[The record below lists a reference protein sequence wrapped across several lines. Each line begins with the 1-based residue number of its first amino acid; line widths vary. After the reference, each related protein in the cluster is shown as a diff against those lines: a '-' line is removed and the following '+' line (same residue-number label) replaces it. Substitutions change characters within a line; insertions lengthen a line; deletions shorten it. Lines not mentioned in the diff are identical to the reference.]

1 MNPCSTSDKKREDP
15 GAQTTDH
22 GPQTPTPSTIDRSTN
37 CRCLCS
43 CRCDSGLWSIVN
55 TNSSMET
62 QEAAELPIVSRIRSL
77 IVSDDCADGKILP
90 SKHIHIVVLFGLLRN
105 VRNTGLQGERAD
117 DELEVTAALGSLPS
131 RSLEWGQLE
140 VATRAWSRAEWRS
153 SADLR
158 RKPYIQIVVHMIL

>member
-1 MNPCSTSDKKREDP
+1 MNPCSTSDTKREDP

-62 QEAAELPIVSRIRSL
+62 QEAAELPIVSRIRLL

-105 VRNTGLQGERAD
+105 VRNTGLRVRGRTMNLRWQ
-117 DELEVTAALGSLPS
+117 LPS
-131 RSLEWGQLE
+131 GLCHPDPRNGANLK
-140 VATRAWSRAEWRS
+140 WRH
-153 SADLR
+153 AR
-158 RKPYIQIVVHMIL
+158 GVVQSGDRPRISGESHTSK